1 MLAYMKGRGRVVS
14 RGEGRG
20 RPMYVNIFA
29 KAFKAAIDATGIIAA
44 SRLVKV
50 NVLHDICKKGSNPPG
65 KAVRLKDAV
74 I

>member
-1 MLAYMKGRGRVVS
+1 MS

-29 KAFKAAIDATGIIAA
+29 KAFKAAIDATDIIAV
-44 SRLVKV
+44 SVKV
-50 NVLHDICKKGSNPPG
+50 NVLHDICIKRKNPPG
-65 KAVRLKDAV
+65 KAVELKYAV